1 LWWPLLTREECLQQ
15 AMGEAVLG
23 QYQARSDTA
32 MGRHQVLVNC
42 AFSFFWAAWF
52 ADHPPPTTRHCKNVI
67 AIDLSSKR
75 LAALLGP

>member
-1 LWWPLLTREECLQQ
+1 
-15 AMGEAVLG
+15 
-23 QYQARSDTA
+23 

-52 ADHPPPTTRHCKNVI
+52 ADHPPPTTRHSKNVI